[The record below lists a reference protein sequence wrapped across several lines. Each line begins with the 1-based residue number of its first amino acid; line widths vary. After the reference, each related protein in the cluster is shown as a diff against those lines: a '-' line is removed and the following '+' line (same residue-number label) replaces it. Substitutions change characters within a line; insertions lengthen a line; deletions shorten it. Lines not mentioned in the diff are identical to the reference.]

1 MKRFFTIL
9 ICVIMVLL
17 VFGIT
22 ACADNE
28 TTTNPISSTKPVS
41 ITTTTTTM
49 TTTAPKIEYR
59 YIYYVPTLPKTDS
72 TIEPFQI
79 YSASIK
85 KGTNGLYTLS
95 INCLYT
101 NNERNTSRS
110 FLEWSEGV
118 TVSVRQEGYS
128 HDSEVGRPNNGVL
141 TAKKTYGTSQDM
153 TYTAEIYNE
162 KNPISVTF
170 SFGNGKSYSKTFNPI
185 ANVNIEDTTTTTTT
199 TTTTA
204 PTTTLPSKPKKD
216 DATTVTGPTAVLDED
231 KAVSTTTTPSQINYY
246 INYNQSKTAEVEDSI
261 PNTGSTSIAG
271 AICALLASTGAVI
284 TFRKRK

>member
-1 MKRFFTIL
+1 MKKIFAIFV
-9 ICVIMVLL
+9 CVIMVLL
-17 VFGIT
+17 AFGIT

-28 TTTNPISSTKPVS
+28 TTTSPISSTEP
-41 ITTTTTTM
+41 ITTTTTTI

-85 KGTNGLYTLS
+85 KEANGLYTLS

-110 FLEWSEGV
+110 FLEWSEGI

-162 KNPISVTF
+162 KNPVSVTF
-170 SFGNGKSYSKTFNPI
+170 SFGNGKSYSKTFNPV
-185 ANVNIEDTTTTTTT
+185 ANVSIEDTTATTA

-204 PTTTLPSKPKKD
+204 STTTLPSETKKD
-216 DATTVTGPTAVLDED
+216 DATTVTGPTTVLDED
-231 KAVSTTTTPSQINYY
+231 KATSTTTSPSQINYY

-261 PNTGSTSIAG
+261 PNTGSASIAG
-271 AICALLASTGAVI
+271 AICALFASTGAVI